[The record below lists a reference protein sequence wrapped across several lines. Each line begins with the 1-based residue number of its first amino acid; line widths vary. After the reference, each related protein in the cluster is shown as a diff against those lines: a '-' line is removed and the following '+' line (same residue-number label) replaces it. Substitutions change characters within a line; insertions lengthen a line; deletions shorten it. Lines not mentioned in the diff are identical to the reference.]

1 MRHLTPTAQRTS
13 RKINEDMGDA
23 PSGEI
28 ITAIVK
34 ATGEAVRCE
43 LFDDAADQPLRFFSS
58 SRVYLADE
66 LDGWIDDR
74 DEAGLRP
81 LYDVSGFDPSDFED
95 GVTAGWETL

>member
-13 RKINEDMGDA
+13 RKINTDMGDA

-43 LFDDAADQPLRFFSS
+43 LYDDAHDQPLRFFSS
-58 SRVYLADE
+58 WQTYDAAD
-66 LDGWIDDR
+66 LLGWIDDR

-81 LYDVSGFDPSDFED
+81 LYEFDRFALFEEPQIGRD
-95 GVTAGWETL
+95 E

>member
-1 MRHLTPTAQRTS
+1 MRHLTPTAQRAA
-13 RKINEDMGDA
+13 RKLNTDMGDA

-34 ATGEAVRCE
+34 ATGEAVRVE
-43 LFDDAADQPLRFFSS
+43 LYDDAHDQPLRFFSS
-58 SRVYLADE
+58 SAIYFAED

-81 LYDVSGFDPSDFED
+81 LYEFDRFALYDEPQIGRDE
-95 GVTAGWETL
+95 

>member
-1 MRHLTPTAQRTS
+1 MRHLTPTAQRAS
-13 RKINEDMGDA
+13 RKLNTDMGDA

-43 LFDDAADQPLRFFSS
+43 LYEDAHDQPLRFFSS
-58 SRVYLADE
+58 SRVYLASE
-66 LDGWIDDR
+66 LDGFIDDR

-81 LYDVSGFDPSDFED
+81 LYEFDRFALFDEPQIGRDE
-95 GVTAGWETL
+95 